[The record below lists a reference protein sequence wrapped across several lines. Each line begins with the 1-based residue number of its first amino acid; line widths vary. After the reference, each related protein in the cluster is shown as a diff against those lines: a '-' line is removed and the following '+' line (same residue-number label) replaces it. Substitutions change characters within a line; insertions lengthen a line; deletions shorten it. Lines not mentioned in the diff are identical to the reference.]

1 MQKGK
6 KVEKTPKKDRRSQ
19 IIKCGLKIFCQ
30 KGYEQTKID
39 DIVSKVGCSHGLF
52 YHYFKT
58 KKDLFHAI
66 VTEKNT
72 ESENQLFL
80 AINSA
85 SSYTQKLN
93 VILDSLYKEIY
104 HNENYAYHFY
114 LFVSSGFN
122 RRDKKLLKPTTPPP
136 KFNPF
141 TYIQNLFEDGQK
153 FGEFTLKYTPKECTE
168 MFFSIVNGATLS
180 YVIAPK
186 EIRKNFKLP
195 KIEFILDVFKKEA

>member
-1 MQKGK
+1 MQKEK
-6 KVEKTPKKDRRSQ
+6 KCAKSSKKDRRSQ

-58 KKDLFHAI
+58 KKELFHAI
-66 VTEKNT
+66 VTEKNA
-72 ESENQLFL
+72 ENEIKLL
-80 AINSA
+80 SAINSA
-85 SSYTQKLN
+85 TTYTQKLN
-93 VILDSLYKEIY
+93 VILNSLYREIY

-122 RRDKKLLKPTTPPP
+122 RRNKKLTKPTSPLP

-141 TYIQNLFEDGQK
+141 AFIENVFKEGQQI
-153 FGEFTLKYTPKECTE
+153 GEFATKYSPKECTE
-168 MFFSIVNGATLS
+168 MLFSIINGATLS